1 MTIKIRIILGLLLTI
16 VIMAGSTIPY
26 VTSKMRDNAEQA
38 YLEASGEQLQIMG
51 SYIEGFLGEAERN
64 LAVLSA
70 NEMLINAEGL
80 FPSYVNKTGE
90 TFYKRSEL
98 GPEAARAIRPL
109 ARLAEVNPAYAEIY
123 VGYPDGSYGTSM
135 KEGPVPGGY
144 NSSKRPWY
152 VGRMNSNKDVG
163 LADSYLSISGE
174 LVLAVTHTMRGP
186 NGEIKGILGAD
197 VSLKGLSDKFGAL
210 NFGST
215 GYFMLGGFNLQV
227 QHPQG

>member
-70 NEMLINAEGL
+70 NEMLIHAEGV

-123 VGYPDGSYGTSM
+123 VGY
-135 KEGPVPGGY
+135 
-144 NSSKRPWY
+144 
-152 VGRMNSNKDVG
+152 
-163 LADSYLSISGE
+163 
-174 LVLAVTHTMRGP
+174 
-186 NGEIKGILGAD
+186 
-197 VSLKGLSDKFGAL
+197 
-210 NFGST
+210 
-215 GYFMLGGFNLQV
+215 
-227 QHPQG
+227 